1 VPATQ
6 PPRALVVTPNRVDAR
21 LSLEFLAEHDIRA
34 TAYESLEQLNRGL
47 PEDAGCIV
55 IVEDALVESDLPGF
69 REVLEWQPAW
79 SDVPLVLVSGEG
91 ARLET
96 LVERAFPNA
105 SNVTLLERPFNPMT
119 FVSAVRVGLRARA
132 KQLEVR
138 DLLQKREEALQQRN
152 DFLAMLAHELRNPL
166 APMRNA
172 VYLMKKP
179 NAGHALTAQ
188 SIEILERQITH
199 MSRMVDDL
207 LDVAR
212 LERGRID
219 LKKQRLD
226 LSVAVAAAADACLA
240 LTRARG
246 HRVEIS
252 LDGNPL
258 AVEADPVR
266 LEQLLTNLIVNAAK
280 FMSDGGEI
288 KLQTGRH
295 AQMAFVRVIDGGIGI
310 RPDMIE
316 AMFSPFVQD
325 DRTLAR
331 SAGGL
336 GIGLSIARRVA
347 ELHGGSLHAYS
358 EGINKGST
366 FEARFPLAK
375 ATAAEAPRAR
385 VTAQSHTPRRVLV
398 VEDNDDIRES
408 LRLVLADWGHEVML
422 AKTGDEGLEIA
433 LQQRPD
439 VALIDIGLPGR
450 SGYDV
455 AHEIRAGSTG
465 WSARVQLIAV
475 TGYGQPSDR
484 ARALEAGFNDHLL
497 KPVDP
502 DVLNQVLAQSGRLV
516 EAAGNENPSQ
526 PGRNGQVKT
535 IPTSPA

>member
-1 VPATQ
+1 MPATQ
-6 PPRALVVTPNRVDAR
+6 PPRALIVTPNRDDAQ
-21 LSLEFLAEHDIRA
+21 LSLEFLAEHGIAA
-34 TAYESLEQLNRGL
+34 TACNSLQHLSRGL
-47 PEDAGCIV
+47 PEDVGCIV

-105 SNVTLLERPFNPMT
+105 SNFTLLERPFNPMT

-132 KQLEVR
+132 RQLEVR
-138 DLLQKREEALQQRN
+138 DLLQSRDEALQQRN

-179 NAGHALTAQ
+179 NAGQALTTQ

-226 LSVAVAAAADACLA
+226 LNVALAAAADACLA

-246 HRVEIS
+246 HRVKIG
-252 LDGNPL
+252 LDRNPL
-258 AVEADPVR
+258 PVEADPVR

-288 KLQTGRH
+288 GLQTGRH
-295 AQMAFVRVIDGGIGI
+295 GEMAFVRVSDSGIGI

-316 AMFSPFVQD
+316 AVFSPFVQD

-347 ELHGGSLHAYS
+347 ELHGGSLHAQS
-358 EGINKGST
+358 EGINKGSI

-375 ATAAEAPRAR
+375 AAVAEPQPANAPAA
-385 VTAQSHTPRRVLV
+385 SHAPRRVLV
-398 VEDNDDIRES
+398 IEDNDDIRDS
-408 LRLVLADWGHEVML
+408 LRMVLSDWGHEVML
-422 AKTGDEGLEIA
+422 AKTGDEGLAIA
-433 LQQRPD
+433 LQKRPD

-455 AHEIRAGSTG
+455 AREIRAGSTG

-484 ARALEAGFNDHLL
+484 VRALEAGFNNHLL

-502 DVLNQVLAQSGRLV
+502 DVLNRVLTRSEKLV
-516 EAAGNENPSQ
+516 EAAGIE
-526 PGRNGQVKT
+526 
-535 IPTSPA
+535 PASASHPQSGLHA